1 MMPDV
6 QKAVAK
12 ATDAGGKELKAV
24 ATVEFP
30 ATQVPDQD
38 AQEVNTEVKA
48 VVTDPD
54 GYKVTFIQGESKD
67 VLSSVTLRVFD
78 TEKAVAFYNKLGM
91 KVLKKRANVPAETS
105 ISTWVGYDDDHI
117 YTMGF
122 VHEKLKQPQFHM
134 MRVPATALLL
144 NYEYDSQPVKTGNS
158 LAQIVVG
165 TNKGVKTALDSI
177 AAEGAKVLKEVSTE
191 DGQDVAA
198 VADMDGYTLT
208 LVDME
213 ERGGERGRDGRRGNS
228 AEMPVNFGS
237 DKNLD
242 WKNLGLAVLRGMRAW
257 SEMLSLCV
265 IYMKAMKCRHV
276 FVIV

>member
-1 MMPDV
+1 MIHFLVVP
-6 QKAVAK
+6 AHVAC
-12 ATDAGGKELKAV
+12 
-24 ATVEFP
+24 FSRP
-30 ATQVPDQD
+30 Q
-38 AQEVNTEVKA
+38 
-48 VVTDPD
+48 
-54 GYKVTFIQGESKD
+54 VTFIQGDSKD

-91 KVLKKRANVPAETS
+91 KVLKKHANVPPETS

-158 LAQIVVG
+158 LAHIVVG

-213 ERGGERGRDGRRGNS
+213 EINAQLAKDEERRKRREALIALHVEYLDNLIKQSRILAYMRKQRGN
-228 AEMPVNFGS
+228 AGQ
-237 DKNLD
+237 
-242 WKNLGLAVLRGMRAW
+242 VL
-257 SEMLSLCV
+257 
-265 IYMKAMKCRHV
+265 IDNQ
-276 FVIV
+276 I